1 MPTILTMPFMSGDT
15 KNGDN
20 ISLKTVCND
29 IAHTIGLAFVITL
42 EQFRESLVGL
52 FYRSASQ
59 VNIS

>member
-1 MPTILTMPFMSGDT
+1 MPFMSDDT

-20 ISLKTVCND
+20 ISLKTVCD
-29 IAHTIGLAFVITL
+29 DTIGLAFVITL
-42 EQFRESLVGL
+42 EQFREGLVGL